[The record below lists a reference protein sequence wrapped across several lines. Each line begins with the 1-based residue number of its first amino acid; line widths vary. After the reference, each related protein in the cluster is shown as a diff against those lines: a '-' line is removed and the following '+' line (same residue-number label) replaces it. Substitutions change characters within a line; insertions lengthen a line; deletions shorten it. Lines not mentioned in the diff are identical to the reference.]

1 MTRAPLLAIVAV
13 LLPAAGRCQTV
24 GVFLDFDAAP
34 SKAAL
39 EIMKKEVDSLLRP
52 AGVLLDWRL
61 AAENR
66 GDASFADLVLFRFK
80 GKCKAEPWPK
90 QAAPGETRTLG
101 ATKVSGGRVLPF
113 SEVKCDA
120 VRQALSYLQP
130 EANALERQRALGL
143 AMGRVVAHELYH
155 VLAQTTTHAAR
166 GLAQAA
172 ESLQD
177 LVSARPASFTAET
190 TAAIRRALLR

>member
-1 MTRAPLLAIVAV
+1 MTRAVQLAIAAIVFS
-13 LLPAAGRCQTV
+13 AAGWGQTV
-24 GVFLDFDAAP
+24 GIFLDFDSAP
-34 SKAAL
+34 NPFSL
-39 EIMKKEVDSLLRP
+39 EIMKKEVDALLRP

-66 GDASFADLVLFRFK
+66 GDASFADLVLLKFK
-80 GKCKAEPWPK
+80 GKCKAEAWSNPK
-90 QAAPGETRTLG
+90 PGRSWTLG
-101 ATKVSGGRVLPF
+101 ATKVAEGRVLPF

-120 VRQALSYLQP
+120 VKQALSYLRP
-130 EANALERQRALGL
+130 EANARERQKALGL

-155 VLAQTTTHAAR
+155 VLAQTTAHAAR

-177 LVSARPASFTAET
+177 LVAARPAFFSVET
-190 TAAIRRALLR
+190 SEAIRRALLR